1 MRIGPELLKLID
13 QVRLWKQD
21 MCICSVIS
29 DTKILSHLLT
39 KALLE
44 NVRSLVMLYNE
55 FNTEENSGR
64 QKYVRNLN
72 TEW

>member
-1 MRIGPELLKLID
+1 
-13 QVRLWKQD
+13 
-21 MCICSVIS
+21 MCICSVII
-29 DTKILSHLLT
+29 DIKILSHLLA

-64 QKYVRNLN
+64 QKYV
-72 TEW
+72 